1 MIEEGEEEQLEL
13 DDIIAQYGDFGDTAM
28 GEDEAGAEGT
38 PVEDDALGEVI
49 RDAQKDCESEK
60 EKTKF
65 DHMLEDHKKLLY
77 PSVQDGQKKLGTT
90 LELLKWKAHNGVFD
104 KAFGKLLKI

>member
-1 MIEEGEEEQLEL
+1 MGE
-13 DDIIAQYGDFGDTAM
+13 A
-28 GEDEAGAEGT
+28 EDEAGAEGA
-38 PVEDDALGEVI
+38 PVEDDALGDVI

-77 PSVQDGQKKLGTT
+77 PS
-90 LELLKWKAHNGVFD
+90 A
-104 KAFGKLLKI
+104 